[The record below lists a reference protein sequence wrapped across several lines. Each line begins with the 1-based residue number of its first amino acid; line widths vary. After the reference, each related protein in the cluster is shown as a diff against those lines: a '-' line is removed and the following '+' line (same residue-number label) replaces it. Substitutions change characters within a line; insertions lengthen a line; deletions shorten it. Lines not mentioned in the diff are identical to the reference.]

1 MKYFTRKEIMHKI
14 MDNLLHYDDHNNVS
28 DLFDDLFNG
37 NCYITGNY
45 TAAKVLDSNWQD
57 DWKDL
62 LKNYDVTLP
71 GVFGS
76 LQLVRHYDEATVG
89 FEDISI
95 DEFLKPEMIAT
106 KVEYILAAYEMDQIL
121 INNGLD
127 YESRLT
133 SGVKEL
139 FRQYK

>member
-14 MDNLLHYDDHNNVS
+14 MDNLVHYDDHNNVG

>member
-14 MDNLLHYDDHNNVS
+14 MDNLVHYDDYNNVG

>member
-14 MDNLLHYDDHNNVS
+14 MDNLGHYDAHSNVG

-37 NCYITGNY
+37 NSYITGKC
-45 TAAKVLDSNWQD
+45 TAAKALDSNWQD

-62 LKNYDVTLP
+62 LKKYDVTLP
-71 GVFGS
+71 GVFGT

-89 FEDISI
+89 IEDISI
-95 DEFLKPEMIAT
+95 DECLNPEIIAT
-106 KVEYILAAYEMDQIL
+106 KVEYILAAYQMDQIL

-133 SGVKEL
+133 SSVKEML
-139 FRQYK
+139 QQ

>member
-14 MDNLLHYDDHNNVS
+14 MDNLLHYDDHNNVG

-71 GVFGS
+71 GVFSS

>member
-14 MDNLLHYDDHNNVS
+14 MDNLVHYDDHNNVG

-37 NCYITGNY
+37 NCYITVNY